1 MFFFFLM
8 SNNNPLKNSSMHA
21 VLALKDGTIFEGKGF
36 GALKETAGEVVF
48 NTSLVGYE
56 ESLTDPSYKGQIL
69 TLTYPLIGN
78 YGVRK
83 DSFESEKVQVE
94 GFVVREF
101 QEFYSHRKAVKSI
114 SQFLKEFDIPGISG
128 IDTRMLTKK
137 IREHGVINGA
147 LVTSEEKIDAQE
159 VLEKA
164 KKLTDYSSIDLL
176 PKVSVK
182 KPEFIDAKGE
192 KTIAL
197 IDTGVKLSI
206 IRNFVKRGVNVYRL
220 PYNTKPQE
228 VKDLKVNGL
237 FLANG
242 PGDPEMAVDAIK
254 LVKELQ
260 SEMPITGI
268 CLGNQ
273 IVGLALGGKTYK
285 LKFGHRG
292 TNQPVKNLRENKVYI
307 TSQNHGFAVDA
318 NSLDGTGLSVSH
330 VNLNDGSVEGMK
342 HKTLPIQTVQMH
354 PEANPGPWDIENIF
368 DKFVKDL
375 K

>member
-1 MFFFFLM
+1 M
-8 SNNNPLKNSSMHA
+8 NA
-21 VLALKDGTIFEGKGF
+21 VLALKDGTVFEGIGF
-36 GALKETAGEVVF
+36 GAEKEVAGEVVF

-83 DSFESEKVQVE
+83 DKFESEKIQVE
-94 GFVVREF
+94 GFVVREH
-101 QEFYSHRKAVKSI
+101 QDFYSHRNAVKSI
-114 SQFLKEFDIPGISG
+114 SQFLKEYQIPGISG

-147 LVTSEEKIDAQE
+147 LVSSKDKINSED

-164 KKLTDYSSIDLL
+164 RKLDDYSTFNLL

-182 KPEFIDAKGE
+182 KPEFIDAKGK
-192 KTIAL
+192 KTIAM

-206 IRNFVKRGVNVYRL
+206 IRNFIKRKVNVYRL
-220 PYNTKPQE
+220 PYNTKPE
-228 VKDLKVNGL
+228 EIKDLKVNGL
-237 FLANG
+237 FVANG
-242 PGDPEMAVDAIK
+242 PGDPEKAVEAIHA
-254 LVKELQ
+254 VRELQ
-260 SEMPITGI
+260 SELPITGI

-273 IVGLALGGKTYK
+273 IIALALGGKTYK

-292 TNQPVKNLRENKVYI
+292 TNQPVKSLKENKVYI
-307 TSQNHGFAVDA
+307 TSQNHGFAVDSQ
-318 NSLDGTGLSVSH
+318 SLEGTGLEVSH
-330 VNLNDGSVEGMK
+330 LNLNDGSVEGMQ
-342 HKTLPIQTVQMH
+342 HKKLPIQTVQMH

>member
-1 MFFFFLM
+1 M
-8 SNNNPLKNSSMHA
+8 NNKTSLKGNSSDKLNG
-21 VLALKDGTIFEGKGF
+21 VLALRDGTVFEGIGF
-36 GALKETAGEVVF
+36 GATKEVAGEVVF

-56 ESLTDPSYKGQIL
+56 ESLTDASYKGQIL

-83 DSFESEKVQVE
+83 KNFESDKVQVE
-94 GFVVREF
+94 GFVVREY
-101 QEFYSHRKAVKSI
+101 QDFYSHRGAAKSI
-114 SQFLKEFDIPGISG
+114 SKFLKEFDIPGISS

-147 LVTSEEKIDAQE
+147 LVTSKDKINTED

-164 KKLTDYSSIDLL
+164 KKLEDYSSIDLL

-182 KPEFIDAKGE
+182 KPEFIDAKGK
-192 KTIAL
+192 KTIAM

-206 IRNFVKRGVNVYRL
+206 IRNFVKRKVNVYRL

-228 VKDLKVNGL
+228 VVDLKVNGL
-237 FLANG
+237 FMANG
-242 PGDPEMAVDAIK
+242 PGDPERAVDAIN

-260 SEMPITGI
+260 SELPITGI

-273 IVGLALGGKTYK
+273 IVALGLGGKTYK

-292 TNQPVKNLRENKVYI
+292 TNQPVKSLSENKVYI
-307 TSQNHGFAVDA
+307 TSQNHGFAVDKD
-318 NSLDGTGLSVSH
+318 SLDGSGLEVSY
-330 VNLNDGSVEGMK
+330 VNLNDGSVEGMQ
-342 HKTLPIQTVQMH
+342 HKKLPIQTVQMH

>member
-1 MFFFFLM
+1 MY
-8 SNNNPLKNSSMHA
+8 A
-21 VLALKDGTIFEGKGF
+21 VLALKDGTVFEGKGF
-36 GALKETAGEVVF
+36 GAVSNIAGEVVF

-83 DSFESEKVQVE
+83 DGFESDKIQVE
-94 GFVVREF
+94 GFVVREN
-101 QEFYSHRKAVKSI
+101 QEFYSHRNAVKSI
-114 SQFLKEFDIPGISG
+114 SEFLKEYNIPGISG

-147 LVTSEEKIDAQE
+147 LVTSEDKIDIQK
-159 VLEKA
+159 VLA
-164 KKLTDYSSIDLL
+164 KSQKLEDYSTFDLL

-182 KPEFIDAKGE
+182 KPEFIDAKGD
-192 KTIAL
+192 KTIAM

-206 IRNFVKRGVNVYRL
+206 IRNFIKRKVNVWRL
-220 PYNTKPQE
+220 PYNTTAQE
-228 VKDLKVNGL
+228 IKDLKVNGL
-237 FLANG
+237 FMANG
-242 PGDPEMAVDAIK
+242 PGDPENARDAINA
-254 LVKELQ
+254 VKELQ
-260 SEMPITGI
+260 SELPITGI

-273 IVGLALGGKTYK
+273 IVGLALGGKTFK

-292 TNQPVKNLRENKVYI
+292 TNQPVKCIKENKVYI
-307 TSQNHGFAVDA
+307 TSQNHGFAVDEE
-318 NSLDGTGLSVSH
+318 SLDGTGLEVAYI
-330 VNLNDGSVEGMK
+330 NLNDGSVEGMR
-342 HKTLPIQTVQMH
+342 HKKLPIQTVQMH

-375 K
+375 KNA

>member
-1 MFFFFLM
+1 MYAAL
-8 SNNNPLKNSSMHA
+8 
-21 VLALKDGTIFEGKGF
+21 VLKDGTVFQGKGF
-36 GALKETAGEVVF
+36 GAATEIAGEVVF

-78 YGVRK
+78 YGVREK
-83 DSFESEKVQVE
+83 YFESEKVQVE
-94 GFVVREF
+94 GFVVREH
-101 QEFYSHRKAVKSI
+101 QDFYSHRGAVKSI

-147 LVTSEEKIDAQE
+147 LVTSEDKINVEE

-164 KKLTDYSSIDLL
+164 KKLDDYSSFDLL
-176 PKVSVK
+176 SKVSVS

-192 KTIAL
+192 KTIAM

-206 IRNFVKRGVNVYRL
+206 IRNFTKRKINVWRM
-220 PYNTKPQE
+220 PYNTSVSEILDKKP
-228 VKDLKVNGL
+228 NGL
-237 FLANG
+237 FIANG
-242 PGDPEMAVDAIK
+242 PGDPENAKDAINCIR
-254 LVKELQ
+254 ELQ
-260 SEMPITGI
+260 SELPITGI

-292 TNQPVKNLRENKVYI
+292 TNQPVKNLAENKVYI
-307 TSQNHGFAVDA
+307 TSQNHGFAVDGD
-318 NSLDGTGLSVSH
+318 SLDGTGLKVSH
-330 VNLNDGSVEGMK
+330 VNLNDGSLEGMQHEK
-342 HKTLPIQTVQMH
+342 LPIQTVQMH

>member
-1 MFFFFLM
+1 MY
-8 SNNNPLKNSSMHA
+8 A
-21 VLALKDGTIFEGKGF
+21 VLALKDGTVFKGNGF
-36 GALKETAGEVVF
+36 GAVKEVAGEVVF

-83 DSFESEKVQVE
+83 ENFESDKIQVE
-94 GFVVREF
+94 GFVVREY

-114 SQFLKEFDIPGISG
+114 HKFLEEYGIPGISG

-147 LVTSEEKIDAQE
+147 LVTSEDEIDEQG
-159 VLEKA
+159 VLKKA
-164 KKLTDYSSIDLL
+164 ERLEDYSSIDLL
-176 PKVSVK
+176 QKVSVK
-182 KPEFIDAKGE
+182 KPEFINTKGE

-197 IDTGVKLSI
+197 IDTGIKLSI
-206 IRNFVKRGVNVYRL
+206 IRNFLKRKVNIYRL

-228 VKDLKVNGL
+228 VLDLKVNGL

-242 PGDPEMAVDAIK
+242 PGDPERAIDAIN
-254 LVKELQ
+254 LVRELQ
-260 SEMPITGI
+260 SELPITGI

-273 IVGLALGGKTYK
+273 IVALALGGKTYK

-292 TNQPVKNLRENKVYI
+292 TNQPVKNIKENKVYI

-318 NSLDGTGLSVSH
+318 NSLDGTGLEVSH
-330 VNLNDGSVEGMK
+330 ISLNDGSVEGMQ
-342 HKTLPIQTVQMH
+342 HKRLPIFTYQFH
-354 PEANPGPWDIENIF
+354 PEAHCGPWDTEHLF
-368 DKFVKDL
+368 DNMVKNL

>member
-1 MFFFFLM
+1 M
-8 SNNNPLKNSSMHA
+8 KA
-21 VLALKDGTIFEGKGF
+21 ILALKDGTIFEGKGF
-36 GALKETAGEVVF
+36 GAEKEVAGEVVF

-56 ESLTDPSYKGQIL
+56 ESLTDASYKGQIL

-83 DSFESEKVQVE
+83 ENFESDKIHIE
-94 GFVVREF
+94 GFVVREH
-101 QEFYSHRKAVKSI
+101 QNFYSHRKAVKGI
-114 SQFLKEFDIPGISG
+114 SEFLKEFEIPGISD

-137 IREHGVINGA
+137 IREQGVINGA
-147 LVTSEEKIDAQE
+147 LVTSENDIDKDAL
-159 VLEKA
+159 LEKA
-164 KKLTDYSSIDLL
+164 KKLGDYSSIDLL
-176 PKVSVK
+176 PEVSVK

-192 KTIAL
+192 KTIAM

-206 IRNFVKRGVNVYRL
+206 IRNFIKRKVNVYRL

-228 VKDLKVNGL
+228 VTDLKLNGL

-242 PGDPEMAVDAIK
+242 PGDPEQAKDAIN

-260 SEMPITGI
+260 SELPITGI

-273 IVGLALGGKTYK
+273 IVALGLGGKTYK

-292 TNQPVKNLRENKVYI
+292 TNQPVKSLKEDKVYI

-318 NSLDGTGLSVSH
+318 DSLDGTGLEVSYT
-330 VNLNDGSVEGMK
+330 NLNDGSVEGMQ
-342 HKTLPIQTVQMH
+342 HKKLPIQTVQMH
-354 PEANPGPWDIENIF
+354 PEANPGPRDIENIF

>member
-1 MFFFFLM
+1 M
-8 SNNNPLKNSSMHA
+8 KA
-21 VLALKDGTIFEGKGF
+21 VLALKDGTIFEGLGF
-36 GALKETAGEVVF
+36 GAEKEVSGEVVF

-83 DSFESEKVQVE
+83 ENFESDRIQVE
-94 GFVVREF
+94 GFVVREY
-101 QEFYSHRKAVKSI
+101 QDFYSHRNAVKSI
-114 SQFLKEFDIPGISG
+114 NEFLKEFDIPGISG

-147 LVTSEEKIDAQE
+147 LVVSKSEIDKE
-159 VLEKA
+159 YLLKKA
-164 KKLTDYSSIDLL
+164 KKLDDYSSFNLL

-197 IDTGVKLSI
+197 IDTGVKFSI
-206 IRNFVKRGVNVYRL
+206 IRNFVKRRINVYKL
-220 PYNTKPQE
+220 PYNVKPQE
-228 VKDLKVNGL
+228 ITDLKVNGL
-237 FLANG
+237 FIANG
-242 PGDPEMAVDAIK
+242 PGDPERATDAIK
-254 LVKELQ
+254 VVKELQ
-260 SEMPITGI
+260 SELPITGI

-273 IVGLALGGKTYK
+273 IVALAFCGKTYK

-292 TNQPVKNLRENKVYI
+292 TNQPVKNLAENKVYI

-318 NSLDGTGLSVSH
+318 ESLDGTGLEVSY
-330 VNLNDGSVEGMK
+330 VNLNDSSVEGMQ
-342 HKTLPIQTVQMH
+342 HKRLPIQTVQMH
-354 PEANPGPWDIENIF
+354 PEANPGPRDIENIF

-375 K
+375 R

>member
-1 MFFFFLM
+1 MY
-8 SNNNPLKNSSMHA
+8 A
-21 VLALKDGTIFEGKGF
+21 ILALKDGTIFKGEGF
-36 GALKETAGEVVF
+36 GAESKVAGEVVF

-83 DSFESEKVQVE
+83 DKFESDKIQAE
-94 GFVVREF
+94 GFVVREC
-101 QEFYSHRKAVKSI
+101 QKFYSHRNAVKSI
-114 SQFLKEFDIPGISG
+114 NDFLKEHNIPGISG

-147 LVTSEEKIDAQE
+147 LITSKERISEEEALQA
-159 VLEKA
+159 A
-164 KKLTDYSSIDLL
+164 KGLKDYSSIDLL

-182 KPEFIDAKGE
+182 KPEFIDAKG
-192 KTIAL
+192 KKAIAL

-206 IRNFVKRGVNVYRL
+206 IRNFIKRGVNVWRL
-220 PYNTKPQE
+220 PYNAKPDE
-228 VKDLKVNGL
+228 IKDLKVNGL
-237 FLANG
+237 FIANG
-242 PGDPEMAVDAIK
+242 PGDPEKAVDAINC
-254 LVKELQ
+254 VKELQ
-260 SEMPITGI
+260 SELPVTGI

-273 IVGLALGGKTYK
+273 LVALALGGKTYK

-292 TNQPVKNLRENKVYI
+292 TNQPVKNIKENKVYI

-318 NSLDGTGLSVSH
+318 ESLDRTGLEINH
-330 VNLNDGSVEGMK
+330 INLNDGSVEGMQ
-342 HKTLPIQTVQMH
+342 HKKLPIQTVQFH
-354 PEANPGPWDIENIF
+354 PEANCGPWDTEFMF

>member
-1 MFFFFLM
+1 M
-8 SNNNPLKNSSMHA
+8 KA
-21 VLALKDGTIFEGKGF
+21 VLALKDGTVFQGIGF
-36 GALKETAGEVVF
+36 GAETEVVGEVVF

-83 DSFESEKVQVE
+83 EKFESNKIQVE
-94 GFVVREF
+94 GFVVREH
-101 QEFYSHRKAVKSI
+101 QNFYSHRNAIKNI
-114 SQFLKEFDIPGISG
+114 DEFLKEHNIPGISG

-147 LVTSEEKIDAQE
+147 LITSKNKIDVEEIIQ
-159 VLEKA
+159 KA
-164 KKLTDYSSIDLL
+164 KKLKDYSTLDLL

-182 KPEFIDAKGE
+182 KPEFIDAKGD
-192 KTIAL
+192 KSIAL

-206 IRNFVKRGVNVYRL
+206 IRNFIKRKVNVHRL

-228 VKDLKVNGL
+228 VVDLKVNGL
-237 FLANG
+237 FIANG
-242 PGDPEMAVDAIK
+242 PGDPENAKDATK
-254 LVKELQ
+254 VVRELQ
-260 SEMPITGI
+260 SELPITGI

-273 IVGLALGGKTYK
+273 IVSLALGGKTYK

-292 TNQPVKNLRENKVYI
+292 TNQPVKNVSENKVYI
-307 TSQNHGFAVDA
+307 TSQNHGFAVDTD
-318 NSLDGTGLSVSH
+318 SLDGTGLEVSH
-330 VNLNDGSVEGMK
+330 VNLNDGSVEGMQ
-342 HKTLPIQTVQMH
+342 HKKLPIQTVQMH

-368 DKFVKDL
+368 NKFVKDL

>member
-1 MFFFFLM
+1 MY
-8 SNNNPLKNSSMHA
+8 A
-21 VLALKDGTIFEGKGF
+21 TLALKDGTLFQGKGF
-36 GALKETAGEVVF
+36 GAVAEKVGEVVF

-83 DSFESEKVQVE
+83 ENFESEKVQVE
-94 GFVVREF
+94 GFVVREH
-101 QEFYSHRKAVKSI
+101 QDFYSHRKAVKSI
-114 SQFLKEFDIPGISG
+114 SQFLKEFGIPGISG

-147 LVTSEEKIDAQE
+147 LVTSKDKIDKDA
-159 VLEKA
+159 LLDKA

-192 KTIAL
+192 KTIAI
-197 IDTGVKLSI
+197 IDTGIKLSI
-206 IRNFVKRGVNVYRL
+206 IRNFIKRGVNVYRL

-228 VKDLKVNGL
+228 VTDLKVNGL
-237 FLANG
+237 FIANG
-242 PGDPEMAVDAIK
+242 PGDPERAVDAIHA
-254 LVKELQ
+254 VKELQ
-260 SEMPITGI
+260 SELPITGI

-292 TNQPVKNLRENKVYI
+292 TNQPVKNLKEDKVYI

-318 NSLDGTGLSVSH
+318 ESLGGTGLEVSH
-330 VNLNDGSVEGMK
+330 INLNDGSVEGMQ
-342 HKTLPIQTVQMH
+342 HKKLPIQTVQMH
-354 PEANPGPWDIENIF
+354 PEANPGPWDIESIF
-368 DKFVKDL
+368 DKFVRDL

>member
-1 MFFFFLM
+1 MY
-8 SNNNPLKNSSMHA
+8 A
-21 VLALKDGTIFEGKGF
+21 VLALKDGTVFEGKGF
-36 GALKETAGEVVF
+36 GAVKQTAGEVVF

-69 TLTYPLIGN
+69 TSTYPLIGN

-83 DSFESEKVQVE
+83 QNFESDKIQVE
-94 GFVVREF
+94 GFVIREE
-101 QEFYSHRKAVKSI
+101 QKFYSHRNAVKSLHE
-114 SQFLKEFDIPGISG
+114 FLKEHNIPGISG

-147 LVTSEEKIDAQE
+147 LVTSDEKINLQD

-164 KKLTDYSSIDLL
+164 KKLNDYSSFDLL
-176 PKVSVK
+176 PQVSVK
-182 KPEFIDAKGE
+182 KPEFININGK
-192 KTIAL
+192 KTIAM

-206 IRNFVKRGVNVYRL
+206 IRNFTKRKVNVWRL
-220 PYNTKPQE
+220 PYNITPKE
-228 VKDLKVNGL
+228 ILDLKVNGL
-237 FLANG
+237 FIANG
-242 PGDPEMAVDAIK
+242 PGDPEKAVDAIRC
-254 LVKELQ
+254 VKELQ
-260 SEMPITGI
+260 SEIPITGI

-292 TNQPVKNLRENKVYI
+292 TNQPVKCLKEDRVYI

-318 NSLDGTGLSVSH
+318 ESLQDTGLEVAY
-330 VNLNDGSVEGMK
+330 VNLNDGSVEGMQ
-342 HKTLPIQTVQMH
+342 HQSLPIMTWQFH
-354 PEANPGPWDIENIF
+354 PESNPGPWDTVSLF
-368 DKFVKDL
+368 DKIVKNL

>member
-1 MFFFFLM
+1 M
-8 SNNNPLKNSSMHA
+8 KA
-21 VLALKDGTIFEGKGF
+21 VLALKDGTVFQGIGF
-36 GALKETAGEVVF
+36 GAETKVAGEVVF

-83 DSFESEKVQVE
+83 GNFESDKIQVE
-94 GFVVREF
+94 GFVVREY
-101 QEFYSHRKAVKSI
+101 QNFYSHRDAVKGI
-114 SQFLKEFDIPGISG
+114 HEFLKEHNIPGISG

-137 IREHGVINGA
+137 IREYGVINGA
-147 LVTSEEKIDAQE
+147 LITSRNEIDVE
-159 VLEKA
+159 GIIEKA
-164 KKLTDYSSIDLL
+164 KKLADYSTFDLL

-182 KPEFIDAKGE
+182 KPEFINAGGS

-220 PYNTKPQE
+220 PYNTKAQE
-228 VKDLKVNGL
+228 VMDLKVNGL
-237 FLANG
+237 FIANG
-242 PGDPEMAVDAIK
+242 PGNPENAKDAIK
-254 LVKELQ
+254 AVKELQ
-260 SEMPITGI
+260 SELPITGI

-273 IVGLALGGKTYK
+273 IVALALGGKTYK

-292 TNQPVKNLRENKVYI
+292 TNQPVKSLTENRVYI

-318 NSLDGTGLSVSH
+318 ESLDATGLEISY
-330 VNLNDGSVEGMK
+330 VNLNDGSVEGMQ
-342 HKTLPIQTVQMH
+342 HKKLSIQTIQFH
-354 PEANPGPWDIENIF
+354 SEANPGPWDTEPIF

>member
-1 MFFFFLM
+1 M
-8 SNNNPLKNSSMHA
+8 KA
-21 VLALKDGTIFEGKGF
+21 VLALKDGTIFEGDGF
-36 GALKETAGEVVF
+36 GAEKEVAGEVVF

-83 DSFESEKVQVE
+83 ENFESEKVQVE
-94 GFVVREF
+94 GFVVREH
-101 QEFYSHRKAVKSI
+101 QDFYSHRKAVKSI
-114 SQFLKEFDIPGISG
+114 SQFLKEFGIPGISG

-147 LVTSEEKIDAQE
+147 LITSNGNIDKDALLDKAEK
-159 VLEKA
+159 LK
-164 KKLTDYSSIDLL
+164 DYSSIDLL
-176 PKVSVK
+176 PEVSVK
-182 KPEFIDAKGE
+182 KPEFIDARGE
-192 KTIAL
+192 KTIAI
-197 IDTGVKLSI
+197 IDTGIKLSI
-206 IRNFVKRGVNVYRL
+206 IRNFIRRKINVYRL

-228 VKDLKVNGL
+228 VTDLKVNGL
-237 FLANG
+237 FIANG
-242 PGDPEMAVDAIK
+242 PGDPERAVDAIN
-254 LVKELQ
+254 LVRELQ
-260 SEMPITGI
+260 SELPITGI

-273 IVGLALGGKTYK
+273 IVALALGGKTYK

-292 TNQPVKNLRENKVYI
+292 TNQPVKSLKENRVYI

-318 NSLDGTGLSVSH
+318 ESLDGTGLDVSYI
-330 VNLNDGSVEGMK
+330 NLNDESVEGMR
-342 HKTLPIQTVQMH
+342 HKKLPIQTVQMH

-375 K
+375 RK

>member
-1 MFFFFLM
+1 M
-8 SNNNPLKNSSMHA
+8 KA
-21 VLALKDGTIFEGKGF
+21 ILALRDETIFEGIGF
-36 GALKETAGEVVF
+36 GAASEVAGEVVF

-83 DSFESEKVQVE
+83 DSFESDKIQVE
-94 GFVVREF
+94 GFVVREH
-101 QEFYSHRKAVKSI
+101 QDFYSHRNAIKSI
-114 SQFLKEFDIPGISG
+114 AQWLKEQGIPGISG

-137 IREHGVINGA
+137 IREFGVINGA
-147 LVTSEEKIDAQE
+147 LVVSEDKINKEE
-159 VLEKA
+159 VMARA
-164 KKLTDYSSIDLL
+164 KKMEGYSTLDLL

-182 KPEFIDAKGE
+182 KPEFIDAGGK

-206 IRNFVKRGVNVYRL
+206 IRNFIKRKVNVWRL

-228 VKDLKVNGL
+228 IIDLKVNGL

-242 PGDPEMAVDAIK
+242 PGDPENAKDAIK
-254 LVKELQ
+254 VVQELQ
-260 SEMPITGI
+260 SELPITGI

-292 TNQPVKNLRENKVYI
+292 TNQPVKNLQENKVYI

-318 NSLDGTGLSVSH
+318 NSLDGTGLEVSH
-330 VNLNDGSVEGMK
+330 INLNDGSVEGMQ
-342 HKTLPIQTVQMH
+342 HKKLSIHTAQFH
-354 PEANPGPWDIENIF
+354 PEANPGPWDTENIF